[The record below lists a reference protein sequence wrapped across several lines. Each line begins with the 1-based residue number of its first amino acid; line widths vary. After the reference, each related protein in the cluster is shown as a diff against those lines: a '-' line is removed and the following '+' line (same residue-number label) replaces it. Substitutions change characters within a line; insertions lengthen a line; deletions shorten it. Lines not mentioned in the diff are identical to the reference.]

1 MTRPLPFQLSVQHP
15 ASYREKTYPM
25 GTAEVVGPGTG
36 GEQGRVVDDDDVGVD
51 AETTLTD
58 F

>member
-1 MTRPLPFQLSVQHP
+1 MHP
-15 ASYREKTYPM
+15 AENREKTYPM

-36 GEQGRVVDDDDVGVD
+36 GEQGRVVNDDDVGVD

-58 F
+58 FKATA

>member
-1 MTRPLPFQLSVQHP
+1 MPRPLPFQLSVQHP
-15 ASYREKTYPM
+15 AANREKTYPM

-51 AETTLTD
+51 AETTLSD